1 MERNKNRNKPE
12 HTPSLLSGSSSDTLE
27 IDRFFSDLME
37 NDAVR
42 SALKYLEEDQPV
54 RLSEQIKIS
63 EIAASPFQESNR
75 ARDYKDRLS
84 ALGLTEVQ
92 IDSEGNVLGRLEGMA
107 QRPNLIVSAH
117 LDTVFPPG
125 YDPSVHTDEDGLL
138 HGPGICDDAAGL
150 SLLLSLIRVFNQPKL
165 RTLGTIWFVGT
176 VGEEGLGDLR
186 GVKHLFASRSN
197 IDGFITIDGAGSNT
211 VGFSALG
218 IKRYEIDFSGT
229 GGHSYGAFGE
239 VGNPIH
245 AMGRAIGA
253 ISDIELATDPKTT
266 CSVTVVEGGTS
277 INSIASNALMQVD
290 IRSPEE
296 GLIKNVVEKFRKCI
310 EKAVETENNK
320 CAPDNTPASPITWK
334 ERPLGDRP
342 PGKGD
347 SNGIHVQVACA
358 ATRALGI
365 DSELRPP
372 GSTDA
377 NVPISLGIPSLVLG
391 RGGKDFRT
399 HTLTEAY
406 DPEGAHLA
414 VQRTF
419 LVLIALIGLEGI
431 CRGFIESAER

>member
-1 MERNKNRNKPE
+1 MKRNKNRVKRKHN
-12 HTPSLLSGSSSDTLE
+12 PSLPSGSSSEAAE
-27 IDRFFSDLME
+27 IDRFFLNLME
-37 NDAVR
+37 HDAVR
-42 SALKYLEEDQPV
+42 TALKSLKDDQPV
-54 RLSEQIKIS
+54 RLGEQIEIS
-63 EIAASPFQESNR
+63 EIAASPFQEANR

-84 ALGLTEVQ
+84 ALGLSQVH

-107 QRPNLIVSAH
+107 QKPNLIVSAH

-125 YDPSVHTDEDGLL
+125 YDPSVHTDGNGLL

-150 SLLLSLIRVFNQPKL
+150 SLLLSLIRVFNQSKL
-165 RTLGTIWFVGT
+165 RPVGTIWFVGT

-186 GVKHLFASRSN
+186 GVKHLFASRSD
-197 IDGFITIDGAGSNT
+197 IDGFITIDGAGSES

-218 IKRYEIDFSGT
+218 SKRFEIQFSGT

-239 VGNPIH
+239 VANPVH

-253 ISDIELATDPKTT
+253 ISDMELPTDPKTT
-266 CSVTVVEGGTS
+266 CSVTVAEGGTS
-277 INSIASNALMQVD
+277 INSIASDALMQVD

-296 GLIKNVVEKFRKCI
+296 GLIKDVVENFRQCI
-310 EKAVETENNK
+310 ENAVGTENNK
-320 CAPDNTPASPITWK
+320 YTPDGTPANPITWK

-347 SNGIHVQVACA
+347 SNSFQVQVACG
-358 ATRALGI
+358 ATRALGM

-377 NVPISLGIPSLVLG
+377 NVPISLGIPSLILG
-391 RGGKDFRT
+391 RGGKDLRT

-406 DPEGAHLA
+406 DSEGAYLA

-431 CRGFIESAER
+431 CKGFMEF